1 MLNTCTVYYVLYPI
15 YSTLLSF
22 HILSNAMPCYTN
34 TGPDETRRSTQE
46 PHSTTNGPQKASSKI
61 RQAAAT
67 HKKTLQA
74 TANMFATEK
83 MQAKPAASSNN
94 NTKARQHKQP
104 EVGADS
110 DDHKIRRATKRRTN
124 SRRTTT
130 SISCSS
136 TKQNMWN
143 CGSAC

>member
-1 MLNTCTVYYVLYPI
+1 MYYIPYTRLYYPFISYPMLCHAILIRDQTRPDGPLKN
-15 YSTLLSF
+15 
-22 HILSNAMPCYTN
+22 HIQRPMA
-34 TGPDETRRSTQE
+34 
-46 PHSTTNGPQKASSKI
+46 HKK
-61 RQAAAT
+61 QAA
-67 HKKTLQA
+67 KSDKQQPQA
-74 TANMFATEK
+74 TANLFATEK
-83 MQAKPAASSNN
+83 MQAKPAAGSNN